1 MFPYHGKAH
10 PGPLRYVKEIL
21 KNRYLSGRRTSAKD
35 MYKDNVISEADMCDA
50 AKRLVG
56 KGLPARVDTSLESQ
70 FSAEALEA
78 NKVKF
83 EKKAKVAK
91 DSSEE
96 EDSDYSDE
104 DLSVAELRAKM
115 KGRKSAAAAA
125 AAAAEVRCTVSV
137 GGVKRAML
145 HSVFHSNRPSSSK

>member
-1 MFPYHGKAH
+1 VC
-10 PGPLRYVKEIL
+10 R
-21 KNRYLSGRRTSAKD
+21 
-35 MYKDNVISEADMCDA
+35 YKDNVISEADMCDA
-50 AKRLVG
+50 AKRLVD

-78 NKVKF
+78 NKIKF
-83 EKKAKVAK
+83 EKMANPVKSEEK

-96 EDSDYSDE
+96 EDSDE
-104 DLSVAELRAKM
+104 DLSVAQLRAKM
-115 KGRKSAAAAA
+115 KKRKS